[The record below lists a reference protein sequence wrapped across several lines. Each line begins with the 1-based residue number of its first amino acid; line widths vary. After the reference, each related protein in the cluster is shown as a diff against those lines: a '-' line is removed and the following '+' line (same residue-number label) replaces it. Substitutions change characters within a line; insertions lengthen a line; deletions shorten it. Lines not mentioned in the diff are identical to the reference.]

1 MATGE
6 SLSQGMVASA
16 LGSVWRVFLIGLF
29 TGVETVAL
37 VVWLALVEGVAVE
50 GVPVVPRAAAI
61 GLAVLIVGLFVEH
74 FLTDLAVNGL
84 DLSFPVGSAAFFSV
98 TEGVLWAVWL
108 GVADRVGGLDG
119 LLAAGVVL
127 AVLLVPQHTIE
138 DNVLRGEGLFSRLL
152 DFGTVGF
159 SVVEAAGAT
168 VWLLLV
174 RRGGLLEAPLAE
186 AGLGTVDPAV
196 VGVGVLAVALFLEHL
211 IGVAFSRRGRA

>member
-1 MATGE
+1 
-6 SLSQGMVASA
+6 MVASA